1 MELELMFAE
10 QKWNILKC
18 LSEGKYSPLQ
28 LAEKLNTTMANISQ
42 QLRLLEAA
50 NLVKKEKIKN
60 RDKGKPRTLFSLNED
75 VAYLIP
81 AMHNFANKKLLR
93 VNDYHK
99 MVLKIW
105 FLENPELHPHIEK
118 LYWKIEP
125 YLSQIRAIVVKQ
137 SSRELFII
145 TDKSAEIERIADKSK
160 AINIKVF
167 SPEEAEKAIKNRK
180 EPFSSVSELSIVYD
194 NNNILSKN
202 PTEVI
207 PK

>member
-1 MELELMFAE
+1 MFSE

-18 LSEGKYSPLQ
+18 LSEGKFSPIQ

-42 QLRLLEAA
+42 QLRLLEAS

-75 VAYLIP
+75 IAYLIP

-93 VNDYHK
+93 VKDHHRI
-99 MVLKIW
+99 VLKIW

-125 YLSQIRAIVVKQ
+125 YIGQIKAIIVKQ
-137 SSRELFII
+137 SSKELILI
-145 TDKSAEIERIADKSK
+145 SDKSDEIEKIIDKSQV
-160 AINIKVF
+160 ISIKQY
-167 SPEEAEKAIKNRK
+167 SIEEAERAIKNHK
-180 EPFSSVSELSIVYD
+180 EPFSSLNELSIIYD
-194 NNNILSKN
+194 QNNIFQK
-202 PTEVI
+202 PMEVI
-207 PK
+207 SK